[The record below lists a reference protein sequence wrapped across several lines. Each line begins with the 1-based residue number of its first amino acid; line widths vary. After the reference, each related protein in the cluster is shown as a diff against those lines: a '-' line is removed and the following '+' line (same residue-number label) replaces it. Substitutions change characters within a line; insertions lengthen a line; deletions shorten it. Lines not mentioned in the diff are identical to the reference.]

1 MSADS
6 WHAGCADA
14 DEAAL
19 TDWDERLSWDAVDV
33 DVDSRFGFGSDE
45 PFDPGESERAL
56 QAWADMLVASKS
68 AQRGRHPAGTPRG
81 GQFAATTR
89 RENRL

>member
-19 TDWDERLSWDAVDV
+19 MDIEARESWDGVDF
-33 DVDSRFGFGSDE
+33 DSRFGFGSDE
-45 PFDPGESERAL
+45 PFDADESERAL
-56 QAWADMLVASKS
+56 QAWADVLVASKS

-81 GQFAATTR
+81 GQFAAATR